1 MFKGKNI
8 LITGGTGSFGK
19 AFLRYCIE
27 NHPSINKLIIF
38 SRDEYKQFELEKL
51 YPTRKYKY
59 LRFFLGDIRD
69 FDRLKV
75 AFQNVDY
82 VIHAAAL
89 KHVPIAEYNP
99 TEFIDTNIIGSK
111 NVIRAAYECKVKKVI
126 SLSTD
131 KASSP
136 INLYGATKLC
146 ADKLFV
152 SSNKYYGD
160 TNVKFTVVR
169 YGNVMG
175 SRGSVVPFFIKNAHK
190 GVLPITDK
198 NMTRFNILMKQCIDT
213 VIFSLKQAVGG
224 ELIVPKMPSVK
235 ITDLAKAINPNIKL
249 SYIGIR
255 PGEKIHEELISAADS
270 MNTYDVG
277 KFYIILPPTYREN
290 IKIYQKYIKKNSVEK
305 NFSYSSNLNKDFLK
319 IKEIKSIISKNM
331 SSFELDK

>member
-1 MFKGKNI
+1 MNI
-8 LITGGTGSFGK
+8 NNLNWKSYI
-19 AFLRYCIE
+19 LRG
-27 NHPSINKLIIF
+27 NTNTF
-38 SRDEYKQFELEKL
+38 V
-51 YPTRKYKY
+51 
-59 LRFFLGDIRD
+59 FLGDIRD

-175 SRGSVVPFFIKNAHK
+175 SRGSVVPFIKNAHK

-249 SYIGIR
+249 SYI
-255 PGEKIHEELISAADS
+255 
-270 MNTYDVG
+270 
-277 KFYIILPPTYREN
+277 
-290 IKIYQKYIKKNSVEK
+290 
-305 NFSYSSNLNKDFLK
+305 
-319 IKEIKSIISKNM
+319 
-331 SSFELDK
+331 DKAR